1 MDSREQLDH
10 RVKLDL
16 PVWKEKGNILSWH
29 RKMVIVTRHISS
41 IHLHKKY
48 GWPKRLLTMVVQY
61 LQVKLPFM
69 HVTMKPSQLVTNR
82 YTLDR
87 SEGLFTLT
95 LLAQRVQLTLFTFD
109 SQSCM
114 LKYTLHIFVVD
125 KLSTEMRTCFNSKPT
140 YIMTAESTTLSAYS
154 DSLYTS
160 TLCTHLP
167 SLLCDSCALDKN
179 EDIQSLFTPA
189 LPTTKLVHSPTRES

>member
-1 MDSREQLDH
+1 MIPCCIQKQTNSSLCGHFKIATATARIDVMDSREQLDH

-29 RKMVIVTRHISS
+29 RKMVIVTRHIFP

-95 LLAQRVQLTLFTFD
+95 LLA
-109 SQSCM
+109 
-114 LKYTLHIFVVD
+114 
-125 KLSTEMRTCFNSKPT
+125 
-140 YIMTAESTTLSAYS
+140 
-154 DSLYTS
+154 
-160 TLCTHLP
+160 
-167 SLLCDSCALDKN
+167 
-179 EDIQSLFTPA
+179 
-189 LPTTKLVHSPTRES
+189 